1 MAQNFGNSGVVMRSE
16 DTFSFSCTPQKWAR
30 FAYKTFT
37 ALVELVRGTITVS
50 ADGSFDYTPPTD
62 WTGDDEFDITISDAI
77 TSITV
82 TIVIRV
88 TS

>member
-1 MAQNFGNSGVVMRSE
+1 MSTSAGG
-16 DTFSFSCTPQKWAR
+16 
-30 FAYKTFT
+30 
-37 ALVELVRGTITVS
+37 TVS
-50 ADGSFDYTPPTD
+50 ADGSFDYTPPSNG
-62 WTGDDEFDITISDAI
+62 TGDEEFDITISDGI

>member
-1 MAQNFGNSGVVMRSE
+1 DTLTITAVNGDPDNLDQAISTSE
-16 DTFSFSCTPQKWAR
+16 G
-30 FAYKTFT
+30 
-37 ALVELVRGTITVS
+37 GTITVS